1 MLINCNWV
9 IFMLDYR
16 VIGERLKNQ
25 RKESELTQEYV
36 AEQVNITVVYL
47 SKIENGHVRPTLDLL
62 SQICETVGLDLGELF
77 HSVSPNAATYQNEKV
92 VQLFNACS
100 ASVKP
105 VDLDLLK
112 KLSEL
117 Q

>member
-1 MLINCNWV
+1 MVDYKLIGTR
-9 IFMLDYR
+9 IREF
-16 VIGERLKNQ
+16 
-25 RKESELTQEYV
+25 RKARGLTQEAV
-36 AEQVNITVVYL
+36 AERAEITVVYL

-62 SQICETVGLDLGELF
+62 SQICDTVGLDLGELF

-100 ASVKP
+100 PSVKP
-105 VDLDLLK
+105 VALDLLK